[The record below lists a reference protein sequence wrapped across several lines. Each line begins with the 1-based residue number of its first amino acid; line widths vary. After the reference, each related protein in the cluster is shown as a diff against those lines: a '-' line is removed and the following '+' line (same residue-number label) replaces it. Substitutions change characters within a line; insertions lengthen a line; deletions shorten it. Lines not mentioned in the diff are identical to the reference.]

1 MENKIGNF
9 ILDLFFPKFCLNC
22 QREGTFLCEDCK
34 AILDI
39 SNSHH
44 PPPNFGGGQTI
55 NLNDLYWAVE
65 YKNSLIKNLIK
76 LFKYEPFVK
85 ELAKDLASLIINH
98 FQLIKEDKSSFL
110 PFAAARVLDEKPVFL
125 KKNLDYV
132 LVPVPLEKRK
142 LKWRGFNQAE
152 EVGKEIAKF
161 LKIPLFNDVLIKNR
175 ETLAQ
180 VELSE
185 EERKENIKEAFSCQ
199 NPKKIYPVRELKKFG
214 YSKNIDFSNG
224 VKEKKIL
231 LVDDVYTTGSTMKEC
246 AKVLKKAG
254 AKEVIGIVIARAAPG
269 QDQFKS
275 VQ

>member
-22 QREGTFLCEDCK
+22 QKEGTFLCQDCQ

-44 PPPNFGGGQTI
+44 PPSKFGGG
-55 NLNDLYWAVE
+55 LNDLYWAVE
-65 YKNSLIKNLIK
+65 YKNPLIKNLIK
-76 LFKYEPFVK
+76 IFKYEPFVK
-85 ELAKDLASLIINH
+85 ELAKDLASLVIAH
-98 FQLIKEDKSSFL
+98 FQL
-110 PFAAARVLDEKPVFL
+110 LDEKPSFL
-125 KKNLDYV
+125 KKNPDYV

-142 LKWRGFNQAE
+142 LKWRGFNQVE
-152 EVGKEIAKF
+152 EIGKEISKF
-161 LKIPLFNDVLIKNR
+161 LNIPLINDILFKIK
-175 ETLAQ
+175 ETPPQ

-185 EERKENIKEAFSCQ
+185 KEREENIKGVFIIR
-199 NPKKIYPVRELKKFG
+199 NRKKISG
-214 YSKNIDFSNG
+214 
-224 VKEKKIL
+224 KKIL

-246 AKVLKKAG
+246 AQLLKKAG

-269 QDQFKS
+269 QDQFKN

>member
-1 MENKIGNF
+1 MKKGKIKSF
-9 ILDLFFPKFCLNC
+9 LLDLFFPKFCLNC

-98 FQLIKEDKSSFL
+98 FQL
-110 PFAAARVLDEKPVFL
+110 LDEKPAFL

-269 QDQFKS
+269 QDQFKN